1 MKICSNCK
9 SENSKEAYR
18 CKYCNTLFAKGRKV
32 VANRKGLSKKIE
44 DQKTVWNAAVSLYII
59 GALISLLGLF
69 LSVFTFTQGGD
80 WFGYLPIV
88 IGLVFLG
95 LGVWSTKEEFWSI
108 LIGFILFSIIYLLV
122 NILAGFSFGFSLFF
136 LPFEIYL
143 IMALFQVKR
152 KVRVDKRDLLDAN

>member
-1 MKICSNCK
+1 M
-9 SENSKEAYR
+9 
-18 CKYCNTLFAKGRKV
+18 
-32 VANRKGLSKKIE
+32 
-44 DQKTVWNAAVSLYII
+44 YII

-80 WFGYLPIV
+80 WFGYVPIV

-95 LGVWSTKEEFWSI
+95 LGVWSAKEEFWSI

-122 NILAGFSFGFSLFF
+122 NISAGFSFGFSLFF

-143 IMALFQVKR
+143 IMALFQIKR
-152 KVRVDKRDLLDAN
+152 KVRVDKSDLLDG